1 MATISITPIAQT
13 ECIGNSLFKINTNFT
28 LLQDGG
34 NDTYTKLLQL
44 SSELYTQFTAQLSA
58 IRATTVPISA
68 YNTLVRTL
76 TSFAGTNTTYTTLST
91 SFRSLSARII

>member
-1 MATISITPIAQT
+1 MATVTISPIAAT
-13 ECIGNSLFKINTNFT
+13 ECIGNSLFKINTNFN

-34 NDTYTKLLQL
+34 NDTYTRLLQL
-44 SSELYTQFTAQLSA
+44 SADMTSQLNT

-76 TSFAGTNTTYTTLST
+76 TSFAGSGTTYPTLST